1 MPAHW
6 SASAAALVAALVT
19 YFAVVQP
26 IQKSTR
32 IPNEEKE
39 IFVLTGT
46 LLWGI
51 MIQELIAYF
60 FTNNAKTVL
69 PIVEGVVDILGVRT
83 PRNEIFTA
91 VVCCLVIGLLWLL
104 VNRTRTGKAV
114 LAASMNPR
122 GVTLLG
128 LELTNIYVVVWAI
141 YGILAGIAGVLLG
154 MFLGVSSYSVGPLTA
169 SAFSIVVLGGLGSV
183 SGSLIAAFVVGYLET
198 LTAYLVSPAYRTIP
212 ALLLAGRRDVHPA
225 ARPAREAMSM
235 AGFFKSRLFLISL
248 VIVIIASTLPLYV
261 SGYILGLL
269 TVAYYFGVFAM
280 AWDLLFGFAGEVNFG
295 PTFLIGVG
303 AYTAGILNNQYGW
316 SVYLCIVLGAL
327 ASVIAGFVL
336 ALPALRVRGPYFGL
350 TTLVAVLIL
359 QNFIVV
365 FADLTGGEIGLTIPD
380 VITIN
385 AGANYWIAL
394 GFMTDQRAILYGL
407 SQSPI
412 GLVLQ
417 ASGQDPVQAGALG
430 LQHRQ
435 AQACGLRRQRLLLGP
450 VRRVAGVLLR
460 HRVGRH
466 RGRCRRRRATSSSP
480 PCSADAAPCWAPRW
494 ARSS

>member
-1 MPAHW
+1 MLALQILIDGFAI
-6 SASAAALVAALVT
+6 SALYALGVTGFTLIFAVSGVLNLSHGAIMVLAAVAAWAAASVFHVNTYAGALIGVAVALVAAFAT

-26 IQKSTR
+26 IQKSGR

-69 PIVEGVVDILGVRT
+69 KISFLGVRT

-128 LELTNIYVVVWAI
+128 LELSNIYVVVWAI

-198 LTAYLVSPAYRTIP
+198 VTAYLISPAYRTIP
-212 ALLLAGRRDVHPA
+212 ALLLLVVVMYSRPQGLLGRR
-225 ARPAREAMSM
+225 
-235 AGFFKSRLFLISL
+235 
-248 VIVIIASTLPLYV
+248 
-261 SGYILGLL
+261 
-269 TVAYYFGVFAM
+269 
-280 AWDLLFGFAGEVNFG
+280 
-295 PTFLIGVG
+295 
-303 AYTAGILNNQYGW
+303 
-316 SVYLCIVLGAL
+316 
-327 ASVIAGFVL
+327 
-336 ALPALRVRGPYFGL
+336 
-350 TTLVAVLIL
+350 
-359 QNFIVV
+359 
-365 FADLTGGEIGLTIPD
+365 
-380 VITIN
+380 
-385 AGANYWIAL
+385 
-394 GFMTDQRAILYGL
+394 
-407 SQSPI
+407 
-412 GLVLQ
+412 
-417 ASGQDPVQAGALG
+417 
-430 LQHRQ
+430 
-435 AQACGLRRQRLLLGP
+435 
-450 VRRVAGVLLR
+450 
-460 HRVGRH
+460 
-466 RGRCRRRRATSSSP
+466 
-480 PCSADAAPCWAPRW
+480 
-494 ARSS
+494 